1 MEKAFLTNGGN
12 LLRHFETSLIGTN
25 GVGAKRFYFQKPNG
39 EFIREVSDSEAEYL
53 CQNCLEVQVTL
64 PPEIPEFLPTWYF
77 VKSIQVIQDDSNW
90 KPETCRNGGNY
101 SSHTYHDWYV
111 AQYPDGKWKFAFV
124 ERHTTSAD
132 FAYDEIKGEFQQDL
146 GTLYLSNTENQ
157 NFYQSQ
163 AGIEWKDGEKFY
175 TSSEV
180 LEKIAN
186 MSSFSDLW
194 NEMFEYIP
202 SKWDEDEEFVKK
214 ALSFSDKKRIIT
226 LLKEL
231 GVEKIKPSHG
241 GRRNKGGRR

>member
-1 MEKAFLTNGGN
+1 M
-12 LLRHFETSLIGTN
+12 
-25 GVGAKRFYFQKPNG
+25 
-39 EFIREVSDSEAEYL
+39 
-53 CQNCLEVQVTL
+53 
-64 PPEIPEFLPTWYF
+64 
-77 VKSIQVIQDDSNW
+77 
-90 KPETCRNGGNY
+90 
-101 SSHTYHDWYV
+101 
-111 AQYPDGKWKFAFV
+111 FAFV

-180 LEKIAN
+180 LEKIEN

-194 NEMFEYIP
+194 NEMFDYIP

-226 LLKEL
+226 LLKKL
-231 GVEKIKPSHG
+231 GVEKVKPSKKSPRGNRG
-241 GRRNKGGRR
+241 GKGVRR